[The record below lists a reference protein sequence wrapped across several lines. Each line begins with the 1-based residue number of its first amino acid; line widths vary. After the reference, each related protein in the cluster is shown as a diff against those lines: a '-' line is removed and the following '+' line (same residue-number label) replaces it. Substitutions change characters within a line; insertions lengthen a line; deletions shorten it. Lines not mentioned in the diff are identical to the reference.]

1 MRSILNIVNP
11 MLKNNSFLF
20 LLFIFVFTH
29 SLVYSQ
35 EVFRV
40 LAKKGTVQIEN
51 KGATTVA
58 KPGEKVFADSKIII
72 SEGGYLSLVHSTSR
86 RNVELLKPGTFKA
99 KDLSASVSTVKLTTS
114 QRFADFV
121 VNEVGKSSNESYQ
134 DNMKLAGSVSRS
146 SNKQKTAQ
154 EMLKDKITEER
165 EKTFLKDVSV
175 EDWLF
180 SNKDVNLTPYF
191 TFGMVAYPTK
201 GIFKWTRGSGEKTK
215 FTINIWDVDKV
226 VLLYAVE
233 TEDTTLTINLAEAG
247 VSEKCFWSIESKNP
261 SFETEKYELVV
272 LSETQVKEIEKEGD
286 DILKELG
293 ETNNPFAK
301 LVMARFAEE
310 NLLLPQAEQLYKQ
323 VMEENPLVPEY
334 KGLYCKFLLRNGNSI
349 LAKPYL

>member
-1 MRSILNIVNP
+1 
-11 MLKNNSFLF
+11 MLKNKSFLL
-20 LLFIFVFTH
+20 LLFTFAFTQ

-40 LAKKGTVQIEN
+40 LAKKGTVQIET
-51 KGATTVA
+51 KGATSAA
-58 KPGEKVFADSKIII
+58 KPGDKVFADSKITIGD
-72 SEGGYLSLVHSTSR
+72 GGYLSLVHSTSR
-86 RNVELLKPGTFKA
+86 RNVELLKSGTYKA
-99 KDLSASVSTVKLTTS
+99 KELSASVSTVKLTTS

-154 EMLKDKITEER
+154 EMLKDKVTEER

-180 SNKDVNLTPYF
+180 TNKDVNLTAYF
-191 TFGMVAYPTK
+191 SYGMAALPTE
-201 GIFKWTRGSGEKTK
+201 GIFKWTRGSGENTK
-215 FTINIWDVDKV
+215 YTLNIWDVDKV

-233 TEDTTLTINLAEAG
+233 TEDTTITINLAEAG

-261 SFETEKYELVV
+261 SFETEKYELLV
-272 LSETQVKEIEKEGD
+272 LNETQVKEMNKEGD
-286 DILKELG
+286 EILKEIDFN
-293 ETNNPFAK
+293 TPFAK

-310 NLLLPQAEQLYKQ
+310 NMLLPQAERLYKQ
-323 VMEENPLVPEY
+323 VMDENPLVPEY
-334 KGLYCKFLLRNGNSI
+334 KGLYCKFLLRSGNSI